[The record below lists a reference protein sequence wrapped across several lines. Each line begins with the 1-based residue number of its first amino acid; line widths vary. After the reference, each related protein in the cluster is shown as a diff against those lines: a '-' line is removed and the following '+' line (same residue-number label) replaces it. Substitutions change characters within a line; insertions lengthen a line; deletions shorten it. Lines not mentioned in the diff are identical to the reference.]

1 MPVRIDFF
9 KKLCE
14 LCKTFGTAR
23 NRRELLDMIFVS
35 AMDILDCKA
44 ACLYLTEVGR
54 QGLIPVA
61 QKGLSESY
69 FRSKKSM
76 LTQRIV
82 PLVLKQGFFYCRDA
96 AVEPE
101 LEYPDAKKAEGIASI
116 LAVPVMVKGKNKGV
130 FCLFTASP
138 REFAPEEKEF
148 VALLAQQAGGV
159 MEHARLID
167 HLRQETQLFFDLAVN
182 LSSSLEVKEILRSLT
197 SDLAKALG
205 VKGVSIRLLDEKK
218 ETLEL
223 VASYGL
229 SKKYLQK
236 GPVSAKESIAQA
248 LKGNKPVIILNAA
261 TDKRVQ
267 YRLMNQEEGI
277 VTILAAPIKTKE
289 HVIGVLRLYS
299 KLARHFTPED
309 IKLVST
315 MAYLGGLAIQNAS
328 LYLMCQADM
337 RDLKEEL
344 WSHRSW
350 F

>member
-1 MPVRIDFF
+1 MPVRIDYF

-23 NRRELLDMIFVS
+23 NRQELLEMIFVS
-35 AMDILDCKA
+35 AMDILEGKA
-44 ACLYLTEVGR
+44 ACLYLTEIGK
-54 QGLIPVA
+54 QELIPIA

-76 LTQRIV
+76 LVRKIV
-82 PLVLKQGFFYCRDA
+82 PLVLKQSYFYCRDA
-96 AVEPE
+96 ATDTK

-116 LAVPVMVKGKNKGV
+116 LAVPVMVKGKIKGV

-167 HLRQETQLFFDLAVN
+167 HLRRETQLFFDLAVN
-182 LSSSLEVKEILRSLT
+182 LSSSLEVKEILRALT
-197 SDLAKALG
+197 TDLAQALG
-205 VKGVSIRLLDEKK
+205 VKGVSIRLLDEPK

-229 SKKYLQK
+229 TKKYLQK

-289 HVIGVLRLYS
+289 RVIGVLRLYS
-299 KLARHFTPED
+299 KVPRHFTPEE
-309 IKLVST
+309 IKIVTAL
-315 MAYLGGLAIQNAS
+315 AYLGGLAIQNAS
-328 LYLMCQADM
+328 LYLMCQTDM
-337 RDLKEEL
+337 KDLKEEL

>member
-1 MPVRIDFF
+1 MPVRIDYF

-23 NRRELLDMIFVS
+23 NRRELLEMIFTS
-35 AMDILDCKA
+35 AMDILGGKA
-44 ACLYLTEVGR
+44 ACLYLTEPGKR
-54 QGLIPVA
+54 ELIPIA
-61 QKGLSESY
+61 HEGLSESY

-76 LTQRIV
+76 LVQKIV
-82 PLVLKQGFFYCRDA
+82 PLVLKKGFFYCRDA
-96 AVEPE
+96 SVDPK

-138 REFAPEEKEF
+138 REFVPEEKEF

-167 HLRQETQLFFDLAVN
+167 HLRRETQLFFDLAVN
-182 LSSSLEVKEILRSLT
+182 LSGSLEVKEILRALT
-197 SDLAKALG
+197 TDLAQALG
-205 VKGVSIRLLDEKK
+205 VKGVSIRLLDERK
-218 ETLEL
+218 EILEL
-223 VASYGL
+223 VASHGL

-236 GPVSAKESIAQA
+236 GPVSAQESIAQA
-248 LKGNKPVIILNAA
+248 LKGKKPVIILNAA

-299 KLARHFTPED
+299 KVARHFTPEE
-309 IKLVST
+309 IKLVT
-315 MAYLGGLAIQNAS
+315 AMAYLGGLAIQNAS
-328 LYLMCQADM
+328 LYLMCQMDM
-337 RDLKEEL
+337 KDLKDEL

>member
-1 MPVRIDFF
+1 MPMRINYF

-23 NRRELLDMIFVS
+23 NRRELLEMIFAS
-35 AMDILDCKA
+35 GMDILEGKA
-44 ACLYLTEVGR
+44 ACLYLTEVSK
-54 QGLIPVA
+54 QGLIPIA
-61 QKGLSESY
+61 QKGLTESY

-76 LTQRIV
+76 LVQKIV
-82 PLVLKQGFFYCRDA
+82 PLVLKKGFFYCRDA
-96 AVEPE
+96 AADPK

-116 LAVPVMVKGKNKGV
+116 LAVPVMVKGKNLGV
-130 FCLFTASP
+130 FCLFTAFP
-138 REFAPEEKEF
+138 RDFASEEKEF
-148 VALLAQQAGGV
+148 IALLAQQAGGV

-167 HLRQETQLFFDLAVN
+167 HLRRETQLFFDLAVN
-182 LSSSLEVKEILRSLT
+182 LNSSLEVKEILRALT
-197 SDLAKALG
+197 TDLARSLG
-205 VKGVSIRLLDEKK
+205 VKGASILLLDENE

-236 GPVSAKESIAQA
+236 GPVSAQKSIAQA
-248 LKGNKPVIILNAA
+248 LKGKKPVIILNAA
-261 TDKRVQ
+261 TDRRVQ
-267 YRLMNQEEGI
+267 YRAINQEEGI

-299 KLARHFTPED
+299 KLARHFTPEE
-309 IKLVST
+309 IKLVT
-315 MAYLGGLAIQNAS
+315 AMAYLGGLAIQNAS
-328 LYLMCQADM
+328 LYLLCQTDM
-337 RDLKEEL
+337 KDLKEEL